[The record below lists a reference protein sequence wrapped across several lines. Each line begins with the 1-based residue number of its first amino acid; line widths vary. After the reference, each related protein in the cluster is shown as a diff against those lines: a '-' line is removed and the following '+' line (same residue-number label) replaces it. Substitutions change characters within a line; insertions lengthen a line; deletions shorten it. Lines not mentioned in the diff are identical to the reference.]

1 MQEAFQLEHEVM
13 RKSDDRLIGH
23 SPIRTQIGWCKKEG
37 VKRAVITH
45 LGSQVVEGDERAL
58 GARLQEWADARGL
71 QAAFAHDGM
80 ELVLR

>member
-1 MQEAFQLEHEVM
+1 
-13 RKSDDRLIGH
+13 
-23 SPIRTQIGWCKKEG
+23 
-37 VKRAVITH
+37 
-45 LGSQVVEGDERAL
+45 VVEGDERAL